1 MMFITLVAMQQVV
14 KVDVEIGIYTVD
26 ERFLHD
32 IKQEAHSDRV
42 LLATT
47 AVVIT
52 KMRLQLE
59 RICLGTS
66 TALCG

>member
-14 KVDVEIGIYTVD
+14 KVDIAIGICTVD
-26 ERFLHD
+26 WRFLHD

-42 LLATT
+42 FLTTT

-52 KMRLQLE
+52 KTRLQLD
-59 RICLGTS
+59 RIRLGTS
-66 TALCG
+66 PALCG